1 MSKIFDAVR
10 KNNVIDFGEL
20 SPVDTESEVEQTSDE
35 PSCAIR
41 AVAAFPQPHR
51 LVRLRASARSPIFPS
66 DKAGHPAAE
75 QYRIIRTKLLH
86 NAKKPKLVVVSS
98 ASSGDGKTTTSI
110 NIAGFLS
117 LKSDFRV
124 LLVDG
129 DLHHPRIADELGLP
143 ITPGLTD
150 VLSGTVAL
158 EAAIVR
164 AEQFP
169 NLYILPA
176 GTPAGDAA
184 ELLDSPRWHEFLDKV
199 RAQFATVIFDA
210 PPVATVADYELL
222 QIGSDGVV
230 FVVRPDHSDRAACM
244 RALESIPEQKL
255 LGVVLNGVEN
265 WWLWKAP
272 AYGYYRSQ
280 SSGRPA

>member
-1 MSKIFDAVR
+1 MSKIFDAVQ
-10 KNNVIDFGEL
+10 KSSAIDIGEL
-20 SPVDTESEVEQTSDE
+20 NTVDSGSELERLLEE
-35 PSCAIR
+35 PTCTVCAIP
-41 AVAAFPQPHR
+41 AFPPPNR
-51 LVRLRASARSPIFPS
+51 VLRLRASTQSPIFPS
-66 DKAGHPAAE
+66 DTTGHPAAE

-86 NAKKPKLVVVSS
+86 NPKKPKLVVVSS

-110 NIAGFLS
+110 NIAGSLS

-129 DLHHPRIADELGLP
+129 DLRHSRVADELDLP

-150 VLSGTVAL
+150 VLSGTVDL
-158 EAAIVR
+158 DAAIIR

-169 NLYILPA
+169 NLFILPA

-184 ELLDSPRWHEFLDKV
+184 ELLDSPKWHELLEKV
-199 RAQFATVIFDA
+199 RVQFESVIFDA

-222 QIGSDGVV
+222 QISCDGVI

-244 RALESIPEQKL
+244 RALETIPEQKL
-255 LGVVLNGVEN
+255 LGVVLNDVEN
-265 WWLWKAP
+265 WWLWKTP

-280 SSGRPA
+280 SSGRPV